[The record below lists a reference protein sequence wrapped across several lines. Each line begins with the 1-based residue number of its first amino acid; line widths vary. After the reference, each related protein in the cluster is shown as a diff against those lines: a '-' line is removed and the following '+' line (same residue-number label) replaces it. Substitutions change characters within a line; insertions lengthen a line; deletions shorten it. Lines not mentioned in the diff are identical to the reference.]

1 LDLIS
6 LASNIHLAVSQID
19 AGRKGWATKGKE
31 AEGRVSYEEGIDLA
45 MSTFKEA
52 QTSVDPHALILAEYT
67 FICQELQLCSETDN
81 DSLSSLTQAKQ
92 NFDWKAGEPRQYN
105 IFPYQRQTASNAVW
119 HDAFMA
125 LQVVEN
131 STFYKEADKTFPY
144 HKNYRVRSSNGFP
157 KDAFHFA
164 CGSHK
169 ARLKN
174 TLRSPGIDL
183 LEKALL
189 KQRFANLATA
199 QSGYMEKQKKA
210 LTN

>member
-6 LASNIHLAVSQID
+6 LASNIHLAVTNID
-19 AGRKGWATKGKE
+19 TGRKGWATKGKE

-45 MSTFKEA
+45 MSVFKETQA
-52 QTSVDPHALILAEYT
+52 SIDPQALILAEYS
-67 FICQELQLCSETDN
+67 FICQELEFCNETDN
-81 DSLSSLTQAKQ
+81 DSLSSLTQAKE
-92 NFDWKAGEPRQYN
+92 NFD
-105 IFPYQRQTASNAVW
+105 
-119 HDAFMA
+119 DAFRA

-131 STFYKEADKTFPY
+131 SDFYKEAEKTYPH
-144 HKNYRVRSSNGFP
+144 HKGFRIRSADGLP

-169 ARLKN
+169 TRLQN
-174 TLRSPGIDL
+174 VLRSPGIDL
-183 LEKALL
+183 IEKALL

-210 LTN
+210 LAE

>member
-6 LASNIHLAVSQID
+6 LASNIHLAVTNID
-19 AGRKGWATKGKE
+19 TGRKGWATKGKE

-45 MSTFKEA
+45 MSVFKEA
-52 QTSVDPHALILAEYT
+52 QASIDPQALILAEYS
-67 FICQELQLCSETDN
+67 FICQELEFCNETDN
-81 DSLSSLTQAKQ
+81 DSLSSLTQARQ
-92 NFDWKAGEPRQYN
+92 NFD
-105 IFPYQRQTASNAVW
+105 
-119 HDAFMA
+119 DAFLA

-131 STFYKEADKTFPY
+131 SAFYKEADKTYPH
-144 HKNYRVRSSNGFP
+144 HKNYRVRSANGLP

-183 LEKALL
+183 LEKSLL
-189 KQRFANLATA
+189 KQRFANLAVA
-199 QSGYMEKQKKA
+199 QSGYIAKQKKA
-210 LTN
+210 LTE

>member
-1 LDLIS
+1 MDLIG
-6 LASNIHLAVSQID
+6 LANNIHQAVLSID

-31 AEGRVSYEEGIDLA
+31 SEGRVPYEEGIDLA
-45 MSTFKEA
+45 MSSFKEA
-52 QTSVDPHALILAEYT
+52 QTSVDPQALILAEYT
-67 FICQELQLCSETDN
+67 FICQELELCSETDN

-92 NFDWKAGEPRQYN
+92 NFD
-105 IFPYQRQTASNAVW
+105 
-119 HDAFMA
+119 DAFLA

-131 STFYKEADKTFPY
+131 TAFYKEADKTYPH
-144 HKNYRVRSSNGFP
+144 HKNYRVRSANGFP

-174 TLRSPGIDL
+174 TLRYPGVDPI
-183 LEKALL
+183 EKALL
-189 KQRFANLATA
+189 KQRFANMATA

-210 LTN
+210 LAE

>member
-1 LDLIS
+1 MDLIG
-6 LASNIHLAVSQID
+6 LVHNIHQAVISID

-31 AEGRVSYEEGIDLA
+31 AEGRVAYEYGINLA
-45 MSTFKEA
+45 MSSFKEA
-52 QTSVDPHALILAEYT
+52 QASVDPQALILAEYT

-92 NFDWKAGEPRQYN
+92 NFD
-105 IFPYQRQTASNAVW
+105 
-119 HDAFMA
+119 DAFMA

-131 STFYKEADKTFPY
+131 SAFYKEADKTFPH
-144 HKNYRVRSSNGFP
+144 HKNYRIRSASGFP

-183 LEKALL
+183 IEKALL

-199 QSGYMEKQKKA
+199 QSGYIEKQKKV
-210 LTN
+210 LEG